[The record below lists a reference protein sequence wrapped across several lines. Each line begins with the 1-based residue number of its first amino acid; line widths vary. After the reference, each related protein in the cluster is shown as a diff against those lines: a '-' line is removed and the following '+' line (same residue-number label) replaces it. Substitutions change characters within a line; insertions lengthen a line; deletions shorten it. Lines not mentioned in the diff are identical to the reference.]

1 MAGSQRNT
9 YSVIVSWAKIILP
22 MVALGLLSTVFLFS
36 RQIDPEAAIPFAD
49 VDLEER
55 LREQRLSKPNYA
67 TTTEDGSAL
76 TIVAESAAPVL
87 NGDGGTAENIV
98 ARLKRTDGT
107 TIDMISDSGMIQG
120 TKTLTLTGNVAIDTS
135 DGYTLR
141 SDEMIAAMNR
151 TDITSP
157 GPITGTGPFGDL
169 QAGRMHL
176 TVPENQDGILAVF
189 EDGVRLIYTG
199 NSKGSE
205 EQQ

>member
-36 RQIDPEAAIPFAD
+36 RQIDPEGAIPFAD
-49 VDLEER
+49 VDLEAR

-76 TIVAESAAPVL
+76 TIVAESAAPIL
-87 NGDGGTAENIV
+87 EGGGGTAENIV
-98 ARLKRTDGT
+98 ARLKRTDGI
-107 TIDMISDSGMIQG
+107 TIDMTSDSGMIQG
-120 TKTLTLTGNVAIDTS
+120 SKSLTLTGNVAIDTS
-135 DGYTLR
+135 DGYSLR
-141 SDEMIAAMNR
+141 SDKMISAMNR

-189 EDGVRLIYTG
+189 EGGVRLIYTG

>member
-49 VDLEER
+49 IDLEER

-87 NGDGGTAENIV
+87 DGDGGTAENIV
-98 ARLKRTDGT
+98 ARLKRIDGT
-107 TIDMISDSGMIQG
+107 TIDMTSDSGRIEG
-120 TKTLTLTGNVAIDTS
+120 TKTLTLSGNVAIDTS

-141 SDEMIAAMNR
+141 SDEMISAMNR

>member
-49 VDLEER
+49 IDLEER

-87 NGDGGTAENIV
+87 DGDGGTAENIV
-98 ARLKRTDGT
+98 ARLKRIDGT
-107 TIDMISDSGMIQG
+107 TIDMTSDSGRIEG
-120 TKTLTLTGNVAIDTS
+120 TKTLTLSGNVAIDTS

-141 SDEMIAAMNR
+141 SDEMISAMNR

-157 GPITGTGPFGDL
+157 GPITGTGPFGNL

>member
-36 RQIDPEAAIPFAD
+36 RQIDPEGAIPFAD
-49 VDLEER
+49 VDLEAR

-67 TTTEDGSAL
+67 TTTDDGSAL
-76 TIVAESAAPVL
+76 TIVAESAAPIL
-87 NGDGGTAENIV
+87 DGGGGTAENIV

-107 TIDMISDSGMIQG
+107 TIDMTSDSGMIQG
-120 TKTLTLTGNVAIDTS
+120 SKSLTLTGNVAIDTS
-135 DGYTLR
+135 DGYSLR
-141 SDEMIAAMNR
+141 SDKMISAMNR

-189 EDGVRLIYTG
+189 EGGVRLIYTG

>member
-49 VDLEER
+49 IDLEAR

-76 TIVAESAAPVL
+76 TIVAESAAPIL
-87 NGDGGTAENIV
+87 DGDGGTAENIV
-98 ARLKRTDGT
+98 ARLKRSDGT
-107 TIDMISDSGMIQG
+107 TIDMTSDSGMIQG

-135 DGYTLR
+135 DGYSLR
-141 SDEMIAAMNR
+141 SDEMVSAMNR

-157 GPITGTGPFGDL
+157 GPISGTGPFGDL

-176 TVPENQDGILAVF
+176 TVPENEDGILAVF
-189 EDGVRLIYTG
+189 EGGVRLIYTG

-205 EQQ
+205 EQ

>member
-49 VDLEER
+49 IDLEAR

-76 TIVAESAAPVL
+76 TIVAESAAPIL

-107 TIDMISDSGMIQG
+107 TIDMTSDSGMIQG
-120 TKTLTLTGNVAIDTS
+120 SKTLTLTGNVAIDTS
-135 DGYTLR
+135 DGYSLR
-141 SDEMIAAMNR
+141 SDSMVSAMNR

-176 TVPENQDGILAVF
+176 TVPENEDGILAVF
-189 EDGVRLIYTG
+189 EGGVRLIYTG

-205 EQQ
+205 EQ

>member
-49 VDLEER
+49 VDLEAR

-76 TIVAESAAPVL
+76 TIVAESAAPIL

-107 TIDMISDSGMIQG
+107 TIDMTSDSGMIQG

-135 DGYTLR
+135 DGYSLR
-141 SDEMIAAMNR
+141 SDEMVSAMNR
-151 TDITSP
+151 TDISSL
-157 GPITGTGPFGDL
+157 GPISGTGPFGDL

-176 TVPENQDGILAVF
+176 TVPENEDGILAVF
-189 EDGVRLIYTG
+189 EGGVRLIYTG

-205 EQQ
+205 EQ

>member
-49 VDLEER
+49 IDLEER

-87 NGDGGTAENIV
+87 DGDGGTAENIV
-98 ARLKRTDGT
+98 ARLKRIDGT
-107 TIDMISDSGMIQG
+107 TIDMSSDSGRIEG
-120 TKTLTLTGNVAIDTS
+120 TKTLTLSGNVAIDTS

-141 SDEMIAAMNR
+141 SDEMISAMNR

>member
-36 RQIDPEAAIPFAD
+36 RQIDPEGAIPFAD
-49 VDLEER
+49 VDLEAR

-76 TIVAESAAPVL
+76 TIVAESAAPIL
-87 NGDGGTAENIV
+87 DGGGGTAENIV
-98 ARLKRTDGT
+98 ARLKRTDGI
-107 TIDMISDSGMIQG
+107 TIDMTSDSGMIQG
-120 TKTLTLTGNVAIDTS
+120 SKSLTLTGNVAIDTS
-135 DGYTLR
+135 DGYSLR
-141 SDEMIAAMNR
+141 SDKMISAMNR
-151 TDITSP
+151 TEITSP

-189 EDGVRLIYTG
+189 EGGVRLIYTG

>member
-49 VDLEER
+49 IDLEER

-87 NGDGGTAENIV
+87 DGDGGTAENIV
-98 ARLKRTDGT
+98 ARLKRIDGT
-107 TIDMISDSGMIQG
+107 TIDMTSDSGRIEG
-120 TKTLTLTGNVAIDTS
+120 TKTLTLSGNVTIDTS

-141 SDEMIAAMNR
+141 SDQMISAMKR

>member
-49 VDLEER
+49 IDLEAR

-76 TIVAESAAPVL
+76 TIVAESAAPIL

-107 TIDMISDSGMIQG
+107 TIDMTSDSGMIQG

-135 DGYTLR
+135 DGYSLR
-141 SDEMIAAMNR
+141 SDEMVSAMNR

-176 TVPENQDGILAVF
+176 TVPENEDGILAVF
-189 EDGVRLIYTG
+189 EGGVRLIYTG

-205 EQQ
+205 EQ

>member
-1 MAGSQRNT
+1 MT
-9 YSVIVSWAKIILP
+9 
-22 MVALGLLSTVFLFS
+22 
-36 RQIDPEAAIPFAD
+36 
-49 VDLEER
+49 
-55 LREQRLSKPNYA
+55 
-67 TTTEDGSAL
+67 
-76 TIVAESAAPVL
+76 
-87 NGDGGTAENIV
+87 
-98 ARLKRTDGT
+98 
-107 TIDMISDSGMIQG
+107 SDSGRIEG
-120 TKTLTLTGNVAIDTS
+120 TKTLTLSGNVAIDTS

-141 SDEMIAAMNR
+141 SDEMISAMNR

>member
-49 VDLEER
+49 IDLEER

-87 NGDGGTAENIV
+87 DGDGGTAENIV

-107 TIDMISDSGMIQG
+107 TIDMSSDSGRIEG

-135 DGYTLR
+135 DGYKLR
-141 SDEMIAAMNR
+141 SDEMISAMNR

>member
-49 VDLEER
+49 IDLEER

-87 NGDGGTAENIV
+87 DGDGGTAENIV
-98 ARLKRTDGT
+98 ARLKRIDGT
-107 TIDMISDSGMIQG
+107 TIDMTSDSGRIEG
-120 TKTLTLTGNVAIDTS
+120 TKTLTLSGNVAIDTS

-141 SDEMIAAMNR
+141 SDEMISAMNR

-176 TVPENQDGILAVF
+176 TVQENQDGILAVF